1 MRTHRLALF
10 TGPSARGLADCLQ
23 PRCEIGHASD
33 FELGIALHACIG
45 AEPCLA
51 LRERDFVEAAV
62 VGGASTGR
70 IVVRHIVPNLMGPV
84 IVYATLTLPQ
94 VILVES
100 FLSFLGIGI
109 QEPLASLGNLIADGA
124 ADFGDASKAEMLELL
139 ATLRGKVR
147 DFVATLEPED
157 FAREPATEVHHPLF
171 KSCGAALALVVSH
184 AAYHAGQIANLR
196 RAMGKDPLFG

>member
-1 MRTHRLALF
+1 MSSAAPKSELTKHLLLQYEIPCRMVSALAEDF
-10 TGPSARGLADCLQ
+10 TEEEATRPVGDLKPLVWYL
-23 PRCEIGHASD
+23 GH
-33 FELGIALHACIG
+33 IATT
-45 AEPCLA
+45 
-51 LRERDFVEAAV
+51 DNYF
-62 VGGASTGR
+62 
-70 IVVRHIVPNLMGPV
+70 
-84 IVYATLTLPQ
+84 LTLYAG
-94 VILVES
+94 EETA
-100 FLSFLGIGI
+100 LSAEYLKRFGKG
-109 QEPLASLGNLIADGA
+109 SDGA